1 MKKAISTILAS
12 FITLATLFAQSPG
25 GVYSGN
31 TNVLWLD
38 ASRMSQVNNS
48 FVSNWNDF
56 SGKGNNA
63 LSQYAYNRPLFKTN
77 IINGLHAIQFDGVDD
92 RLRTGSISA
101 LNTNRITSFAVF
113 SSTATNPGI
122 LYRYAYTTGG
132 GDSYLS
138 QFIYGQYYNPSASEL
153 TYIVRNSAASP
164 PPQKINKNPYSGQ
177 LNITTEVWDASTSLE
192 GYYNGSLVQS
202 IAGSNSNPGGH
213 LGVSLGANY
222 NSTPSYLKCL
232 FAEKI
237 TYSKKLSSAEVNII
251 ENYLAAKY
259 NISISNDLYAYDAT
273 APYELIGIG
282 KESDGSNLSAKGTS
296 PLGLS
301 VVSLSNGVYLL
312 AGHNNAGYSP
322 NTTDVPTGLTRF
334 NQIWRA
340 GVTGAPGLVTVT
352 FDVSTYGLGQTSTY
366 KLLVDG
372 DGIFATGSTSYNG
385 VYSSGTVTFTG
396 VSLTAG
402 SYFTL
407 ANSNGVINS
416 TNITTDWHTSTTWDC
431 GCVPV
436 AGMTVNILTGHTV
449 DINGQNAF
457 SGSLTIDGTLTFSG
471 TSDTLSILKN
481 LVNNNILTTGT
492 GTILLNGTTSQ
503 SLSGVL
509 SLNNLTINNS
519 SGVINSGTMSI
530 GPGAFL
536 DVKLGSLNT
545 GNNLTFLSNSTGS
558 GALRN
563 PSAGSIVG
571 DVTVQRYL
579 NEGQSWYLLASPLT
593 NSTLEDWN
601 GEFEMQGFPGTEWPT
616 APNASVYY
624 YDETALVT
632 SYYDGYKIPTNTS
645 NIATNTVGWEAYIGN
660 DSYGAIPKTINA
672 TGTPRLGNGIV
683 INGTTSGAL
692 GDPSLDG
699 WNLVGNPYQS
709 PVLFLNV
716 AKSANFDVAYRKK
729 ASGASQAI
737 NFTDIISPGEAIWL
751 HCVGGPCSL
760 TFDANDVNSTNIDNY
775 NLRAANSS
783 DNLIVKLNYD
793 NEYDEVE
800 IDFNELATDNYDRGL
815 DAYKLNNSFKHK
827 PNLAIVNNQNHN
839 LNKAVFNTDFNNS
852 IPLRVYTTNPSGED
866 KKYSLSFENIANVLG
881 RNKRIVLEDRQL
893 NTFTELTSDVRVD
906 FKMNDTEK
914 TPRFYLNISTPLAI
928 SKQNITCFGANNGKI
943 DVVTT
948 DVKKITVFEAV
959 TNSKKTIL
967 PSQGVS
973 SITGLA
979 PGKYKIVVETN
990 QFGLVSDY
998 ITIEEPLN
1006 VQSEFVT
1013 INTEEILN
1021 GASLSSS
1028 SEVLQVKQNQR
1039 IEFKNISTNS
1049 DKYIWDFG
1057 DGITSN
1063 LVNPEHVYF
1072 KPGSYTVTLKSTNG
1086 NCSSISG
1093 KTINVE
1099 EKILIAES
1107 NLLEEVNVITNKNNI
1122 FVYMNNN
1129 NNIDNVKFEVLNAV
1143 GQVVYSSTKTLNNN
1157 HIENIYMNEASGLY
1171 FINIQGFGYSKTK
1184 KIVLN

>member
-25 GVYSGN
+25 GVSSSGS
-31 TNVLWLD
+31 TQFWFAADKLSL
-38 ASRMSQVNNS
+38 SNNS
-48 FVSNWNDF
+48 PVVTWTDA

-63 LSQYAYNRPLFKTN
+63 TTFAPNNRPIYKTSQ
-77 IINGLHAIQFDGVDD
+77 INGKPSVVFDGVNDYF
-92 RLRTGSISA
+92 RTSAIPA
-101 LNTNRITSFAVF
+101 LNVGTLSYFIVF
-113 SSTATNPGI
+113 DGSVVT
-122 LYRYAYTTGG
+122 TTGVLLAGKYDSHNQFLMSYAG
-132 GDSYLS
+132 GANIKSWIIKLPNTTVASTVAKNAVYQMLSNTWTSATGVVNHFRDGVSY
-138 QFIYGQYYNPSASEL
+138 GNPTGATSVPVTNNYFSIGVNPASNNLPFKGGIAEVIMYSSKL
-153 TYIVRNSAASP
+153 NSAER
-164 PPQKINKNPYSGQ
+164 I
-177 LNITTEVWDASTSLE
+177 
-192 GYYNGSLVQS
+192 
-202 IAGSNSNPGGH
+202 
-213 LGVSLGANY
+213 
-222 NSTPSYLKCL
+222 
-232 FAEKI
+232 
-237 TYSKKLSSAEVNII
+237 II

-259 NISISNDLYAYDAT
+259 NLTTANDFYAFET
-273 APYELIGIG
+273 THGNELIGIG
-282 KESDGSNLSAKGTS
+282 QESDGSNASAINTTTTIQLSNMSTPGNGDYVMVGDNGTS
-296 PLGLS
+296 
-301 VVSLSNGVYLL
+301 LL
-312 AGHNNAGYSP
+312 PA
-322 NTTDVPTGLTRF
+322 NTVDVPAAGWARYGKV
-334 NQIWRA
+334 WRSDI
-340 GVTGAPGLVTVT
+340 TNTPGTVTVT
-352 FDVSTYGLGQTSTY
+352 FDVSTYSLGFTTGYQ
-366 KLLVDG
+366 LLVDG
-372 DGIFATGSTSYNG
+372 DGVFATGATQYAG
-385 VYSSGTVTFTG
+385 VYDLPTQTVTFTG
-396 VSLTAG
+396 VTLADG
-402 SYFTL
+402 NYLTL
-407 ANSNGVINS
+407 ANNNLNIES
-416 TNITTDWHTSTTWDC
+416 TGITTDWHTTTTWNC
-431 GCVPV
+431 GCIPGIGSKVEV
-436 AGMTVNILTGHTV
+436 KVGHTVNINSATAKAGNLT
-449 DINGQNAF
+449 INGTLAITAND
-457 SGSLTIDGTLTFSG
+457 SLFLDG
-471 TSDTLSILKN
+471 N
-481 LVNNNILTTGT
+481 LVNNSTFNIGT
-492 GTILLNGTTSQ
+492 GSIVFNSSSIPQTITGSHAFYNLTVDNSSTVTIL
-503 SLSGVL
+503 SGA
-509 SLNNLTINNS
+509 STIQ
-519 SGVINSGTMSI
+519 G
-530 GPGAFL
+530 FL
-536 DVKLGSLNT
+536 DVKTGSFAT
-545 GNNLTFLSNSTGS
+545 NNAVTMLSNATGS
-558 GALRN
+558 GAFKN

-571 DVTVQRYL
+571 DLTVQRYL
-579 NEGQSWYLLASPLT
+579 NEGESWYLLASPLT

-775 NLRAANSS
+775 NLRAAHSS

-893 NTFTELTSDVRVD
+893 NTFTELTSDVSVD

-914 TPRFYLNISTPLAI
+914 TPRFYLNITTPLAI
-928 SKQNITCFGANNGKI
+928 LKQNITCFGANNGKI

-948 DVKKITVFEAV
+948 DVKKITVSEAV

-979 PGKYKIVVETN
+979 PGKYKIVAETN

-1039 IEFKNISTNS
+1039 IEFKNLSANS

-1099 EKILIAES
+1099 EKILLAES